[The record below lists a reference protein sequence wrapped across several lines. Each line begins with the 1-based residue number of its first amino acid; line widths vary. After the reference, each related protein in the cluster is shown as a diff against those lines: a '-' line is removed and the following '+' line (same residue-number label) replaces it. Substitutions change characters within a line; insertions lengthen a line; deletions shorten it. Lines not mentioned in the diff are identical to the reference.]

1 MTFFKILLF
10 FLLSH
15 ILFAQKVEIVS
26 DSMKAEDLKKEVH
39 FVGNAHLKKIDDWL
53 NADEVIVYFDENNET
68 KKYEAL
74 GSVTFE
80 FKNEKGHYTGS
91 ADKVTYYP
99 AKSEYVLSGK
109 AIIDD
114 LLNKRHVN
122 GDVIMLDMLTGNAE
136 VQGSKQK
143 PVKFTFDVEK
153 KE

>member
-1 MTFFKILLF
+1 MTFFKIILF
-10 FLLSH
+10 FLLSQ

-26 DSMKAEDLKKEVH
+26 DAMRAEDLKKEVH
-39 FVGNAHLKKIDDWL
+39 FVGNAHIKKIDDWL
-53 NADEVIVYFDENNET
+53 HADEVIVYFDENNQT
-68 KKYEAL
+68 KKYEAIGL
-74 GSVTFE
+74 VTFE

-99 AKSEYVLSGK
+99 VKSEYILSGK

-122 GDVIMLDMLTGNAE
+122 GDVIILDMLTGNAQ

-143 PVKFTFDVEK
+143 PVKFIFDVEK
-153 KE
+153 SE

>member
-10 FLLSH
+10 FLLTH

-39 FVGNAHLKKIDDWL
+39 FVGNAHIKKIDDWL

-91 ADKVTYYP
+91 ADKVTYHP
-99 AKSEYVLSGK
+99 AKSEYILSGK

-122 GDVIMLDMLTGNAE
+122 GDVITLDMLTGNAE
-136 VQGSKQK
+136 VLGSKQK

-153 KE
+153 SE